1 MVKIMRI
8 ICLIIC
14 MTMIGTQVFAFGDAS
29 DNLDIKS
36 DIEKRYGINII
47 IPGDVDLG
55 EFNDGMSTLEKCIR
69 RFPSGI
75 IKEITDFYLQKGIV
89 VNVIFDK
96 TEIIRDLFSQDR
108 EDENSVNIYIKT
120 LETSLYSESCHA
132 SEQAVMHELSHF
144 ISNYIIENHDLTK
157 LKKDFDRLNKGY
169 EYGSWGENYGEA
181 FINKH
186 AATSFREETADL
198 IWYAE
203 VNPSFVR
210 SINNGNN
217 TIIHEKIKL
226 LAKEFD
232 LIFDSITDKT
242 KLWLDAIPQTPQA
255 WAKGIIGEMKANL
268 LIPDEYDGLYE
279 AYIEREDF
287 YKLMLNMIGIKAR
300 EKNLDAYFD
309 LGTYEEHVALD
320 PLKGEVYVSDGM
332 TYTNYYNYLTKSTD
346 ALYQA
351 MQMGI
356 INTDSVNES
365 QAYMTRVEIAKAL
378 VSIGNELG
386 MDISDYEVLAYNDI
400 DKVADSDKP
409 YIYIAANK
417 GLLRGD
423 GLNFKPYDY
432 CTYQEAYVILNRL
445 YKSL

>member
-1 MVKIMRI
+1 
-8 ICLIIC
+8 
-14 MTMIGTQVFAFGDAS
+14 
-29 DNLDIKS
+29 
-36 DIEKRYGINII
+36 
-47 IPGDVDLG
+47 
-55 EFNDGMSTLEKCIR
+55 
-69 RFPSGI
+69 
-75 IKEITDFYLQKGIV
+75 
-89 VNVIFDK
+89 
-96 TEIIRDLFSQDR
+96 
-108 EDENSVNIYIKT
+108 
-120 LETSLYSESCHA
+120 
-132 SEQAVMHELSHF
+132 
-144 ISNYIIENHDLTK
+144 
-157 LKKDFDRLNKGY
+157 
-169 EYGSWGENYGEA
+169 
-181 FINKH
+181 
-186 AATSFREETADL
+186 
-198 IWYAE
+198 
-203 VNPSFVR
+203 
-210 SINNGNN
+210 
-217 TIIHEKIKL
+217 
-226 LAKEFD
+226 
-232 LIFDSITDKT
+232 
-242 KLWLDAIPQTPQA
+242 
-255 WAKGIIGEMKANL
+255 
-268 LIPDEYDGLYE
+268 
-279 AYIEREDF
+279 
-287 YKLMLNMIGIKAR
+287 MIGIKAR

-409 YIYIAANK
+409 YIYIAASK